1 MKSTIK
7 ILLAV
12 FALFLYTESAIAQ
25 VPQMFNYQGIARDAK
40 GNPLSN
46 QKMSLKISV
55 LPAADATSTEYE
67 ETQMVNTNEFGL
79 YTLQIGN
86 GTAVTGE
93 MKTVKWETGNKYI
106 KVAIDPAG
114 GTNYMDAGTSQLLSV
129 PYAIYADK
137 AGTAAGGG
145 HDKTRTGTVSSDA
158 AHTGGDANY
167 HAKFTALNTIGKSL
181 IYDNG
186 TNIGIG
192 TNVPA
197 ARFHISQNV
206 AAVQEHI
213 RMQNLAT
220 AGAGRFTMYNDGA
233 SAYATFTKYGTTYAG
248 GYAGVATMYP
258 YANLLAFGNNGVA
271 ANDGQG
277 RFLISTGGN
286 VGISMFKGGTSK
298 LKFHADFTTEN
309 VGIGGNAAP
318 ANRVHLNNSDGT
330 DMTVGVTN
338 NTTGHTAT
346 DGLVIRE
353 NGSAASIINKE
364 NSTLGLGT
372 NNTINMTLTAAGTAE
387 FSGQVKIAGG
397 APGAGKVLTSDANGL
412 ASWTAPAGGG
422 NISGNGT
429 ANYTSRFL
437 TPTTLGTGSIY
448 DDGINVGI
456 GTNTPHAQLQLS
468 NMVTAK
474 KMVLYEDANN
484 GNEFYG
490 FGVNAGVM
498 RYQTSTGANH
508 AFYVATSP
516 STSTELMRIQSNG
529 NVGIGTATPAA
540 KLEING
546 QVKITG
552 GTPGAGKVLTSDAA
566 GLATWTTPAA
576 GGGNISGTGNILTS
590 ALTKFVNANTITS
603 SSLFE
608 DAGNV
613 GIGIVAPHA
622 PIHLTNTIGR
632 KVVLYE
638 TADNDH
644 QYFGLGMDIGLM
656 RYQVSSTTYHHAF
669 YAGAT
674 AATSNELMRIQGNG
688 NVGIGTATPTVK
700 LEVAGQVKITGGSP
714 GAGKVLLSDAAG
726 LASWGIAPSAVN
738 SGTINRIAKYVTANN
753 VDESSLLFDDGTGLG
768 IGTTT
773 PHAPLHLSNGI
784 GNRKIVLYEGADNDH
799 QFYGFGVNAGIIRY
813 QVPATTN
820 FHVFYAGATPSTSTE
835 LMRIQG
841 NGNVGIGTA
850 AATQRLTVY
859 NGTSTG
865 TYTTTGWVHSSDARL
880 KTNIKPLENSLDKIL
895 HLNGVSYNWKTT
907 PNDDKQIGFIA
918 QDVERVFPEVVV
930 IDKEGN
936 YGMAYQNLAAP
947 MVEAI
952 KELNAKNELL
962 QKQIEAQEKMNAD
975 LLKRLEAL
983 ENK

>member
-7 ILLAV
+7 ILLAIV
-12 FALFLYTESAIAQ
+12 ALFLYAETAIAQ
-25 VPQMFNYQGIARDAK
+25 VPQMFNYQGVARDAK

-46 QKMSLKISV
+46 QKMSLKLSL
-55 LPAADATSTEYE
+55 LPAADATVPEYE
-67 ETQMVNTNEFGL
+67 EIQIISTNEFGL

-86 GTAVTGE
+86 GNAVTGE
-93 MKTVKWETGNKYI
+93 MKTIKWETGNKYI

-114 GTNYMDAGTSQLLSV
+114 GTNYADAGTNQLLSV

-137 AGTAAGGG
+137 AGITANSG

-158 AHTGGDANY
+158 AHIAGDANY

-186 TNIGIG
+186 TNIGVG

-197 ARFHISQNV
+197 AKFHISQNV

-213 RMQNLAT
+213 RMQNAAT
-220 AGAGRFTMYNDGA
+220 TGAGRFTMYNDGA

-248 GYAGVATMYP
+248 GYAGVAAMYP

-286 VGISMFKGGTSK
+286 VGISMLKGGTSK

-318 ANRVHLNNSDGT
+318 VNRVHLNNSDGT
-330 DMTVGVTN
+330 DMTIGVTN
-338 NTTGHTAT
+338 NTSGHTAT

-353 NGSAASIINKE
+353 NGNAASIINKE
-364 NSTLGLGT
+364 NSTLELGS
-372 NNTINMTLTAAGTAE
+372 NNTTSMTLTAAGNAE
-387 FSGQVKIAGG
+387 FSGQIKVSGG
-397 APGAGKVLTSDANGL
+397 VPGAGKVLTSDANGL
-412 ASWTAPAGGG
+412 ASWITPAAGG

-429 ANYTSRFL
+429 AYYVSRFL
-437 TPTTLGTGSIY
+437 TPTTLSTGSIY
-448 DDGINVGI
+448 DNGIYVGI
-456 GTNTPHAQLQLS
+456 GTSSPHAELQLS
-468 NMVTAK
+468 NTVTSK
-474 KMVLYEDANN
+474 KMVLYEDAIN
-484 GNEFYG
+484 GHEFYG
-490 FGVNAGVM
+490 FGVNAGIM
-498 RYQTSTGANH
+498 RYQTSTGTNH
-508 AFYVATSP
+508 AFYAATSP
-516 STSTELMRIQSNG
+516 T
-529 NVGIGTATPAA
+529 
-540 KLEING
+540 
-546 QVKITG
+546 
-552 GTPGAGKVLTSDAA
+552 
-566 GLATWTTPAA
+566 
-576 GGGNISGTGNILTS
+576 
-590 ALTKFVNANTITS
+590 TS
-603 SSLFE
+603 S
-608 DAGNV
+608 
-613 GIGIVAPHA
+613 
-622 PIHLTNTIGR
+622 
-632 KVVLYE
+632 
-638 TADNDH
+638 
-644 QYFGLGMDIGLM
+644 
-656 RYQVSSTTYHHAF
+656 
-669 YAGAT
+669 
-674 AATSNELMRIQGNG
+674 ELMRIQGNG
-688 NVGIGTATPTVK
+688 NVGIGTAAPTAK

-726 LASWGIAPSAVN
+726 LASWGTAPSAVN

-753 VDESSLLFDDGTGLG
+753 IDESSLLFDDGTGLG

-813 QVPATTN
+813 QIPATTN
-820 FHVFYAGATPSTSTE
+820 YHVFYAGATPTTSNE

-841 NGNVGIGTA
+841 NGHVGIGTA
-850 AATQRLTVY
+850 APTQRLTVY

-880 KTNIKPLENSLDKIL
+880 KTNIKPLENSLNKIL
-895 HLNGVSYNWKTT
+895 LLDGVSYDWK
-907 PNDDKQIGFIA
+907 NKADAHKQIGFIA
-918 QDVERVFPEVVV
+918 QDVEKVFPEVVV
-930 IDKEGN
+930 TDKDGN

-947 MVEAI
+947 IVEAI
-952 KELNAKNELL
+952 KELNAKNEHL
-962 QKQIEAQEKMNAD
+962 QKQVEAQQKMNAD